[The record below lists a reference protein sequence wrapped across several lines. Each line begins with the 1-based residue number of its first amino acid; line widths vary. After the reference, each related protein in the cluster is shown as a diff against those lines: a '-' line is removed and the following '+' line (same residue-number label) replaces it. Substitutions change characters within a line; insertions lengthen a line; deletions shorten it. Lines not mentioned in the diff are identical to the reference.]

1 MLSVPQSPNH
11 YHTILILV
19 QLQPSGESFSGHS
32 ELFSIFY
39 SPLQQRLDSECG
51 RSLIGSLTPLRPNH
65 FSILAKFHYSK
76 KDIGSA
82 DNFLFCDSLMLLG
95 WGCL

>member
-51 RSLIGSLTPLRPNH
+51 RSLIVPDAAQAESFQYIGEVPLLKEGYWV
-65 FSILAKFHYSK
+65 S
-76 KDIGSA
+76 
-82 DNFLFCDSLMLLG
+82 
-95 WGCL
+95 